1 MISIQQVVGVCWVIF
16 VLYWF
21 ISAQSVKSTQETR
34 GWLGGNWY
42 PILYLIGAL
51 FMINFRFLGRLGI
64 PTKTL
69 AIVLLPPT
77 ALVNVVVVILLIVG
91 LIIAIA
97 ARQTLAGTW
106 SNAVALQK
114 NHELIPSGPYQYV
127 RHPIYTG
134 MQPMFLGTVL
144 SFGTLGACIGFLI
157 ILVGVLFKLKQE
169 EALMTEH
176 FAKEYMSYKKHTKT
190 LIPFIW

>member
-1 MISIQQVVGVCWVIF
+1 MVASWIIF

-69 AIVLLPPT
+69 AILLVPPT
-77 ALVNVVVVILLIVG
+77 IVINVVIVILLIVG
-91 LIIAIA
+91 LIIAIT
-97 ARQTLAGTW
+97 ARRTLAGNW
-106 SNAVALQK
+106 SNAVALKK
-114 NHELIPSGPYQYV
+114 NHELITTGLYQYV

-134 MQPMFLGTVL
+134 MLLMFLGTAL
-144 SFGTLGACIGFLI
+144 SLGTLGSCIGFLI
-157 ILVGVLFKLKQE
+157 ILVGILFKLKQE

-176 FAKEYMSYKKHTKT
+176 FAEEYMSYKKHTKT
-190 LIPFIW
+190 LIPFLW

>member
-1 MISIQQVVGVCWVIF
+1 MITIRQVMVASWIIF

-69 AIVLLPPT
+69 AILLVPPT
-77 ALVNVVVVILLIVG
+77 IVINVVIVILLIVG
-91 LIIAIA
+91 LIIAIT
-97 ARQTLAGTW
+97 ARRTLAGNW
-106 SNAVALQK
+106 SNAVA
-114 NHELIPSGPYQYV
+114 
-127 RHPIYTG
+127 PIN
-134 MQPMFLGTVL
+134 MFGILFTP
-144 SFGTLGACIGFLI
+144 ACCSCF
-157 ILVGVLFKLKQE
+157 
-169 EALMTEH
+169 
-176 FAKEYMSYKKHTKT
+176 
-190 LIPFIW
+190 